1 MKRFSSFE
9 NSIRKNFFIY
19 IFLRRLAP
27 FICKFID
34 LEEGFSFSK
43 QIRPLSTDYCIL
55 DVGSNDGTSI
65 RMFRRYFPLVKII
78 AVDPITTPS
87 FKLKNATLVKT
98 ALSDKAGNRSLVTP
112 IVNGKQL
119 TQYSS
124 FYKEKMISQI
134 CSDMAL
140 LENEVSTIENEVSF
154 NTIDNLEVT
163 PFFIKIDVEGAELE
177 VLKGSLNV
185 IKKYNPVILIEIQ
198 NPKSYQEIQELLSS
212 HRYINIDP
220 RKKSADS
227 IKKAVI
233 RKTSDFE
240 KGTNNYVWINP
251 ANPISWNFR

>member
-27 FICKFID
+27 YICKFID
-34 LEEGFSFSK
+34 LEEGFNFSK
-43 QIRPLSTDYCIL
+43 QIRTLSSDFCIL

-65 RMFRRYFPLVKII
+65 RMFRRYFPLVKIF
-78 AVDPITTPS
+78 AVDPIAAPR
-87 FKLKNATLVKT
+87 FKVKNLTLIKA
-98 ALSDKAGNRSLVTP
+98 ALSDKAESRTLVTP

-140 LENEVSTIENEVSF
+140 LETEVSTIVNEVSF
-154 NTIDNLEVT
+154 NTIDNLGVT

-177 VLKGSLNV
+177 VLKGSLTV

-198 NPKSYQEIQELLSS
+198 NIKSYMDIKELLSLYG
-212 HRYINIDP
+212 YINIDP
-220 RKKSADS
+220 NKKSTDLITRATMS
-227 IKKAVI
+227 EI
-233 RKTSDFE
+233 TDF
-240 KGTNNYVWINP
+240 KLDTNNYVWINP
-251 ANPISWNFR
+251 TSPISWDYR

>member
-1 MKRFSSFE
+1 MKRFSGFE
-9 NSIRKNFFIY
+9 NSIRKNFFVY
-19 IFLRRLAP
+19 VFLRSLAP
-27 FICKFID
+27 FVCKFID

-43 QIRPLSTDYCIL
+43 QIRPLSKDFCIL

-78 AVDPITTPS
+78 AIDPITTPR
-87 FKLKNATLVKT
+87 FKLKNVTLIKR

-140 LENEVSTIENEVSF
+140 LETEVSTIETEVSF
-154 NTIDNLEVT
+154 NTIDKLGVA

-177 VLKGSLNV
+177 VLMGSLNV
-185 IKKYNPVILIEIQ
+185 IKKYNPVLLVEIQ
-198 NPKSYQEIQELLSS
+198 NYMSYQEIKKLLSS
-212 HRYINIDP
+212 YGYINIDP
-220 RKKSADS
+220 TKKSTES
-227 IKKAVI
+227 
-233 RKTSDFE
+233 KTSEFE
-240 KGTNNYVWINP
+240 QETNNYVWVNHT
-251 ANPISWNFR
+251 NPISWDFR

>member
-1 MKRFSSFE
+1 MKRFSGFE

-27 FICKFID
+27 FVCKFMD

-43 QIRPLSTDYCIL
+43 QIRPLSVDYCIL

-78 AVDPITTPS
+78 AIDPITTPR
-87 FKLKNATLVKT
+87 FKLKNVTLIKT

-112 IVNGKQL
+112 IVHGKQL

-134 CSDMAL
+134 CTDMAL
-140 LENEVSTIENEVSF
+140 LETEVSTIVNEVRF
-154 NTIDNLEVT
+154 NTIDNLGVT

-185 IKKYNPVILIEIQ
+185 IKKYNPVILVEIQ
-198 NPKSYQEIQELLSS
+198 NHKSYQEIQELLSS
-212 HRYINIDP
+212 CGYINIDP
-220 RKKSADS
+220 SKKSDDS
-227 IKKAVI
+227 MNKVAVS
-233 RKTSDFE
+233 KTSDFE

>member
-1 MKRFSSFE
+1 M
-9 NSIRKNFFIY
+9 
-19 IFLRRLAP
+19 
-27 FICKFID
+27 D

-43 QIRPLSTDYCIL
+43 KIRPLSSDFCIL

-65 RMFRRYFPLVKII
+65 RMFRRHFPLAKIF
-78 AVDPITTPS
+78 AVDPITTPR
-87 FKLKNATLVKT
+87 FKVKNVTLIKA
-98 ALSDKAGNRSLVTP
+98 ALSNKAGNRTLVTP

-140 LENEVSTIENEVSF
+140 LETEVSIIVNEVSF
-154 NTIDNLEVT
+154 NTIDNLGVT

-185 IKKYNPVILIEIQ
+185 IKKYNPVILVEIQ
-198 NPKSYQEIQELLSS
+198 NHKSYLEIKELLAPYG
-212 HRYINIDP
+212 YINIDP
-220 RKKSADS
+220 KKKSTDS
-227 IKKAVI
+227 INKAAM

-240 KGTNNYVWINP
+240 KGTNNYVWINHT
-251 ANPISWNFR
+251 NPISWDFR

>member
-27 FICKFID
+27 FICKFVD
-34 LEEGFSFSK
+34 LEEGFSFSR
-43 QIRPLSTDYCIL
+43 QIRPLSADYCIL

-78 AVDPITTPS
+78 AIDPITTPR
-87 FKLKNATLVKT
+87 FKLKNVTLIKT

-140 LENEVSTIENEVSF
+140 LETEVSTVVNVVSF
-154 NTIDNLEVT
+154 NTIDNLGVA

-185 IKKYNPVILIEIQ
+185 IKKLSPVILVEIQ
-198 NPKSYQEIQELLSS
+198 NHKSYQEIQELLASYG
-212 HRYINIDP
+212 YINIELS
-220 RKKSADS
+220 RKSADS
-227 IKKAVI
+227 MNKAAMS
-233 RKTSDFE
+233 KTSDFE
-240 KGTNNYVWINP
+240 EGTNNYVWINP
-251 ANPISWNFR
+251 TNPISWDFR

>member
-9 NSIRKNFFIY
+9 SKIRKNFLIY

-27 FICKFID
+27 FVCKFID

-43 QIRPLSTDYCIL
+43 QIRSLNVDYCIL

-65 RMFRRYFPLVKII
+65 RMFRRYFPLAKIF
-78 AVDPITTPS
+78 AVDPITTPR
-87 FKLKNATLVKT
+87 FKVKNVTLIKA
-98 ALSDKAGNRSLVTP
+98 ALSDEAGIRTLVTP

-140 LENEVSTIENEVSF
+140 LETEVSTIVNEVSF
-154 NTIDNLEVT
+154 NTIDNLGVT

-177 VLKGSLNV
+177 VLKGALNI
-185 IKKYNPVILIEIQ
+185 IKKFNPVILVEIQ
-198 NPKSYQEIQELLSS
+198 NDKAYLEIKETLSNYG
-212 HRYINIDP
+212 YINIDP
-220 RKKSADS
+220 GKKSVDRILVGA
-227 IKKAVI
+227 IN
-233 RKTSDFE
+233 THSDFE
-240 KGTNNYVWINP
+240 EGSNNYVWVNP
-251 ANPISWNFR
+251 TNPVSWDFK

>member
-1 MKRFSSFE
+1 M
-9 NSIRKNFFIY
+9 
-19 IFLRRLAP
+19 
-27 FICKFID
+27 D

-43 QIRPLSTDYCIL
+43 QIRPLSMDYCIL

-65 RMFRRYFPLVKII
+65 RMFRRYFPAVKII
-78 AVDPITTPS
+78 AIDPITTPR
-87 FKLKNATLVKT
+87 FKLKNVTLIKT
-98 ALSDKAGNRSLVTP
+98 ALSEKVGVRALVTP

-140 LENEVSTIENEVSF
+140 LETEVSTIENEVSF
-154 NTIDNLEVT
+154 NTIDNLGVT

-177 VLKGSLNV
+177 VVKGALNV
-185 IKKYNPVILIEIQ
+185 IKKYNPVILVEIQ
-198 NPKSYQEIQELLSS
+198 NHKSYQEIQELLSS
-212 HRYINIDP
+212 YRYINIDP
-220 RKKSADS
+220 TKKSTDS
-227 IKKAVI
+227 INKATMS
-233 RKTSDFE
+233 KTSNFE

>member
-1 MKRFSSFE
+1 M
-9 NSIRKNFFIY
+9 
-19 IFLRRLAP
+19 
-27 FICKFID
+27 D

-43 QIRPLSTDYCIL
+43 QIRPLSADFCIL

-65 RMFRRYFPLVKII
+65 RMFRRYFPLVKLI
-78 AVDPITTPS
+78 AIDPITTPR
-87 FKLKNATLVKT
+87 FKLKNVTLIKT

-140 LENEVSTIENEVSF
+140 LETEVSTIANEVSF
-154 NTIDNLEVT
+154 TTIDNLGVT
-163 PFFIKIDVEGAELE
+163 PFFIKIDVEGAESE

-185 IKKYNPVILIEIQ
+185 INKYNPVILVEIQ
-198 NPKSYQEIQELLSS
+198 NQKSYQEIKELLSS
-212 HRYINIDP
+212 HEYINIDP
-220 RKKSADS
+220 TEKATDS
-227 IKKAVI
+227 INKAAI
-233 RKTSDFE
+233 SKTSDFE

-251 ANPISWNFR
+251 ANPTSWDFR

>member
-9 NSIRKNFFIY
+9 SLIRKNFFIY

-27 FICKFID
+27 FICKFMD

-43 QIRPLSTDYCIL
+43 QISPLNMDYCIL

-78 AVDPITTPS
+78 AVDPITTPR
-87 FKLKNATLVKT
+87 FKLKNVTLLKT

-134 CSDMAL
+134 CSDMEL
-140 LENEVSTIENEVSF
+140 LQTEVSTIANEVSF
-154 NTIDNLEVT
+154 NTIDNLEIT

-185 IKKYNPVILIEIQ
+185 IKKYNPVILVEIQ
-198 NPKSYQEIQELLSS
+198 NQMSYQEIKELLSS
-212 HRYINIDP
+212 HGYINIDP
-220 RKKSADS
+220 TKKSADS
-227 IKKAVI
+227 IKKVPMNKI
-233 RKTSDFE
+233 SKFE
-240 KGTNNYVWINP
+240 QGTNNYVWINP

>member
-1 MKRFSSFE
+1 
-9 NSIRKNFFIY
+9 
-19 IFLRRLAP
+19 LAP

-43 QIRPLSTDYCIL
+43 QIRPLSSDFCIL

-78 AVDPITTPS
+78 AVDPITTPR
-87 FKLKNATLVKT
+87 FKVKNLTLIRA
-98 ALSDKAGNRSLVTP
+98 ALSDKAGIRTLVTP

-140 LENEVSTIENEVSF
+140 HETEVSTIENQVSF

-163 PFFIKIDVEGAELE
+163 PFFIKIDVEGAELD

-185 IKKYNPVILIEIQ
+185 IKKYNPVILVEIQ
-198 NPKSYQEIQELLSS
+198 NDTSYQVIKELLST
-212 HRYINIDP
+212 YGYMNIDP
-220 RKKSADS
+220 GKKSTYP
-227 IKKAVI
+227 INKAAI
-233 RKTSDFE
+233 SEISEFE
-240 KGTNNYVWINP
+240 QGTNNYVWINS
-251 ANPISWNFR
+251 ANPISWDFR

>member
-43 QIRPLSTDYCIL
+43 KIRPLSSDFSIL

-65 RMFRRYFPLVKII
+65 RMFRRYFPLVKIF
-78 AVDPITTPS
+78 AVDPITTPR
-87 FKLKNATLVKT
+87 FKLKNVTLIKT
-98 ALSDKAGNRSLVTP
+98 ALSDKVGSRTLVTP

-140 LENEVSTIENEVSF
+140 LETEVSTIVNEVSF
-154 NTIDNLEVT
+154 NTIDNLGVN

-177 VLKGSLNV
+177 VLKGALNV
-185 IKKYNPVILIEIQ
+185 IKMYGPVILVEIQ
-198 NPKSYQEIQELLSS
+198 NHKSYLEIKEFLAP
-212 HRYINIDP
+212 HGYINIDP
-220 RKKSADS
+220 KKKSTNS
-227 IKKAVI
+227 KS
-233 RKTSDFE
+233 SDFE
-240 KGTNNYVWINP
+240 QETNNYVWINP
-251 ANPISWNFR
+251 TNQISWDFR

>member
-1 MKRFSSFE
+1 MKRFSGFE
-9 NSIRKNFFIY
+9 NSVRKNFFIY

-27 FICKFID
+27 FICRFID

-43 QIRPLSTDYCIL
+43 QIQPQSAKYCIL

-78 AVDPITTPS
+78 AIDPIATPR
-87 FKLKNATLVKT
+87 FKLKNLTLIKSAVSEKEGSRT
-98 ALSDKAGNRSLVTP
+98 LVTP

-134 CSDMAL
+134 CSDMDL
-140 LENEVSTIENEVSF
+140 VESEVSTIANEVIF
-154 NTIDNLEVT
+154 NTIDNLGID

-185 IKKYNPVILIEIQ
+185 IKECIPVILVEIQ
-198 NPKSYQEIQELLSS
+198 NENAYLAIRELLSGYG
-212 HRYINIDP
+212 YINVSPDE
-220 RKKSADS
+220 KSS
-227 IKKAVI
+227 KQISK
-233 RKTSDFE
+233 DFITPISNFE
-240 KGTNNYVWINP
+240 EGTNNYVWINP
-251 ANPISWNFR
+251 SKPVSWHFI

>member
-1 MKRFSSFE
+1 MKRFSGFE
-9 NSIRKNFFIY
+9 NSIRKNFFVY
-19 IFLRRLAP
+19 VFLRRLAP

-43 QIRPLSTDYCIL
+43 QISPLSVDYCIL

-78 AVDPITTPS
+78 AIDPITTPR
-87 FKLKNATLVKT
+87 FKLKNVTLIKT
-98 ALSDKAGNRSLVTP
+98 ALSAKVGVRSLVTP

-140 LENEVSTIENEVSF
+140 QETEVSTIETEVSF
-154 NTIDNLEVT
+154 NTVDTLRVN

-185 IKKYNPVILIEIQ
+185 IKKFNPVILVEIQ
-198 NPKSYQEIQELLSS
+198 NHKSYQEILELLSS
-212 HRYINIDP
+212 YGYINIDP
-220 RKKSADS
+220 TKKSTDS
-227 IKKAVI
+227 IKKVPMNKI
-233 RKTSDFE
+233 SKFE
-240 KGTNNYVWINP
+240 QGTNNYVWINP
-251 ANPISWNFR
+251 ANPSSWDFR

>member
-1 MKRFSSFE
+1 MKRFSGFE

-27 FICKFID
+27 FVCKFMD

-43 QIRPLSTDYCIL
+43 HIRPLSMDYCIL
-55 DVGSNDGTSI
+55 DIGSNDGTSI
-65 RMFRRYFPLVKII
+65 KMFRRYFPLVKII
-78 AVDPITTPS
+78 AVDPITTPK
-87 FKLKNATLVKT
+87 FKLKNVTLIKT

-112 IVNGKQL
+112 IVNGRQL

-140 LENEVSTIENEVSF
+140 LETEVSTIENEVSF
-154 NTIDNLEVT
+154 NTIDNLGVT

-185 IKKYNPVILIEIQ
+185 IKKYNPAILVEIQ
-198 NPKSYQEIQELLSS
+198 NHKSYQEIKELLSS
-212 HRYINIDP
+212 YGYINIDP
-220 RKKSADS
+220 SKKSADS
-227 IKKAVI
+227 INKASMS
-233 RKTSDFE
+233 KTSGFE
-240 KGTNNYVWINP
+240 EGTNNYVWINP
-251 ANPISWNFR
+251 ANPISWDFR

>member
-9 NSIRKNFFIY
+9 NLIRKNFFIY

-43 QIRPLSTDYCIL
+43 KIRPLSSDFSIL

-65 RMFRRYFPLVKII
+65 RMFRRYFPLAKIF
-78 AVDPITTPS
+78 AVDPITTPR
-87 FKLKNATLVKT
+87 FKVKNVTLIKA
-98 ALSDKAGNRSLVTP
+98 ALSDKAGNRTLVTP

-140 LENEVSTIENEVSF
+140 LETEVSTIVNEVSF
-154 NTIDNLEVT
+154 NTVDNLGVT

-177 VLKGSLNV
+177 VLKGSLTV

-198 NPKSYQEIQELLSS
+198 NIKSYMDIKELLSLYG
-212 HRYINIDP
+212 YINIDP
-220 RKKSADS
+220 NKKSTDLITRATMS
-227 IKKAVI
+227 EIN
-233 RKTSDFE
+233 DF
-240 KGTNNYVWINP
+240 KQDTNNYVWINP
-251 ANPISWNFR
+251 TSPISWDYR